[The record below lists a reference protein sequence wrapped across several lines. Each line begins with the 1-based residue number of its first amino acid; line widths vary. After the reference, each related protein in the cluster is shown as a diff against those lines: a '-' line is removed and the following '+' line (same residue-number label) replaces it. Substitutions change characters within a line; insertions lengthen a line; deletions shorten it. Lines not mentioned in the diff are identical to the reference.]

1 MISIFI
7 CEDND
12 YYKDMLYECIKKYI
26 DFEELDVELTLSTGD
41 PDKVIDCIKGHKLS
55 GLYFLDIELGGGYNG
70 VDIAKEIRQHDPRG
84 FIVFITSHQRY
95 MHLTFEYKIEAL
107 AYIKKGNDEN
117 AVRQEVCRCIQY
129 AYNKHISRVNDDYYI
144 IIKTQNGL
152 VSCEYEDIL
161 FFQTDPTDSRRII
174 IHTRKRQYTFYN
186 SLDNLFKTLPK
197 DIFFKCHKSYILN
210 MANIPKRDGSVI
222 IPDNGKIIMQNGAE
236 CIVSI
241 RNKGALLKRLAPV
254 AVRTR

>member
-1 MISIFI
+1 MISVFI

-12 YYKDMLYECIKKYI
+12 YYKDMLYGCVKKYI
-26 DFEELDVELTLSTGD
+26 DFEELDVELELSTAE
-41 PDKVIDCIKGHKLS
+41 PEKIINCIKGRNLN

-70 VDIAKEIRQHDPRG
+70 VDIAKKIRQHDPRG

-95 MHLTFEYKIEAL
+95 MSLTFEYKIEAL
-107 AYIKKGNDEN
+107 AYIKKSNDEN
-117 AVRQEVCRCIQY
+117 AVRQEVCRCIEY
-129 AYNKHISRVNDDYYI
+129 AYKKHLSRVNDESYI

-161 FFQTDPTDSRRII
+161 FFQTDSTDSRRII
-174 IHTRKRQYTFYN
+174 VHTKKRQHTFYN

-210 MANIPKRDGSVI
+210 MTNIPKRDGSI
-222 IPDNGKIIMQNGAE
+222 LIQESGKIIMQNGAE
-236 CIVSI
+236 CFVST
-241 RNKGALLKRLAPV
+241 RNRGALLKMLAPV

>member
-1 MISIFI
+1 MISVFI

-12 YYKDMLYECIKKYI
+12 YYKDMLHECIKKYI
-26 DFEELDVELTLSTGD
+26 DFEELDVELELSTGE
-41 PDKVIDCIKGHKLS
+41 PEKIINCIKGRKLN

-70 VDIAKEIRQHDPRG
+70 IDIAKEIRQHDPRG
-84 FIVFITSHQRY
+84 FIVFITSHQSY

-107 AYIKKGNDEN
+107 AYIRKANGEDD
-117 AVRQEVCRCIQY
+117 VRQEVCRCIEN
-129 AYNKHISRVNDDYYI
+129 AYKKHLSRVNDDCYI
-144 IIKTQNGL
+144 FIKTQNGL

-161 FFQTDPTDSRRII
+161 FFQTDSTDSRRVIV
-174 IHTRKRQYTFYN
+174 HTKKRQHTFYN

-210 MANIPKRDGSVI
+210 MTNIPKKDGSI
-222 IPDNGKIIMQNGAE
+222 LIQDNGKIIMQNGAE
-236 CIVSI
+236 CFVST
-241 RNKGALLKRLAPV
+241 RNKSALLKRLAPV